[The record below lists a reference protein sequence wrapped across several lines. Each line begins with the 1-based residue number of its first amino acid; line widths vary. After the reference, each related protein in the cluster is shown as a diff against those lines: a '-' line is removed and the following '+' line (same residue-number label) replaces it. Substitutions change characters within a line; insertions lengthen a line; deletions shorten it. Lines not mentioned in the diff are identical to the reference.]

1 MNYFTDKFYEQN
13 KKDDEYLSEGDK
25 QKDLQKE
32 LLELLPENMFGV
44 G

>member
-1 MNYFTDKFYEQN
+1 MNYFTEKFYECN
-13 KKDDEYLSEGDK
+13 KENDHYLHKDKIEEYN
-25 QKDLQKE
+25 KD